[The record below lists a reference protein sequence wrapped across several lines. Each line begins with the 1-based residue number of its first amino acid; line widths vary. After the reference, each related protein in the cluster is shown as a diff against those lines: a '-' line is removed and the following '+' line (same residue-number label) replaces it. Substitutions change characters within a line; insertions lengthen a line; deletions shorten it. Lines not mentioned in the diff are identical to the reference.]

1 MAWGKAT
8 WGYLGLEL
16 PTQGSQVQCVL
27 VLAQNLAKLSS
38 LPLWGCSQPK
48 LLLVSLWDNLCSSS
62 CITFRLTSN
71 VMAFLHLLSE
81 PSWRQ
86 CFFLLSNTFKYLK
99 RLNAVLFLFTCPLL
113 PFFSLTQALFHPQC
127 AAPCPAGDPARK
139 DSHDATCTGVVTLGK
154 QLILWWLTL
163 WRVT

>member
-1 MAWGKAT
+1 MRKLWPEVRLLGAT
-8 WGYLGLEL
+8 SVLNSPHTAHRCSVCWCWHRIWQSFL
-16 PTQGSQVQCVL
+16 PCLFG
-27 VLAQNLAKLSS
+27 
-38 LPLWGCSQPK
+38 GCSQPK

-154 QLILWWLTL
+154 QLILW
-163 WRVT
+163 